1 MRIIK
6 GVLREE
12 LENSLKMKKGYEQAL
27 EDLPR
32 GCLVQKEIR
41 GHKYYY
47 LAVRED
53 SKVKY
58 VYKGKVSDDYIK
70 KYAEAKKMRAKY
82 RNLLSQAKKQI
93 KFLRKTLRGKESV

>member
-6 GVLREE
+6 GVLKEE
-12 LENSLKMKKGYEQAL
+12 LENSLKMKKDYEQVL

-32 GCLVQKEIR
+32 GCLIAKEIR

-47 LAVRED
+47 LAARED

-70 KYAEAKKMRAKY
+70 KICRSKKDEGEV
-82 RNLLSQAKKQI
+82 SQS
-93 KFLRKTLRGKESV
+93 SVSN

>member
-6 GVLREE
+6 GVLKEE
-12 LENSLKMKKGYEQAL
+12 LDNSLKMKKGYEQAL

-32 GCLVQKEIR
+32 GCLVAKEIR

-47 LAVRED
+47 LAVREND
-53 SKVKY
+53 KVKY
-58 VYKGKVSDDYIK
+58 AYKGKISDEDIQ
-70 KYAEAKKMRAKY
+70 KYEEAKKFRAKY
-82 RNLLSQAKKQI
+82 RNLLSQVKKQI